1 MEIGKI
7 GLYKRI
13 LNMHPSSLLSYYPTY
28 AILDEIVSYGKYK
41 KLNIFMDLK
50 NNLQTTYM
58 EHAIL
63 NILES
68 SKTNRYLDTSI
79 FSSVISFLSFHK
91 IYGMKRGIDISFI
104 IFFESGRSYYHT
116 NISKKYK
123 ISRKVDDLYGLDI
136 EDREKFFKILNA
148 NYQLV
153 EKACNKMPGVKVIRL
168 PNLEADFVP
177 YYLLS
182 RKKVLTDG
190 SVGHITYS
198 NDHDL
203 LQNAAQHSYIFSK
216 SAKVKKIVK
225 PGTVMDQMLKR
236 KTKIPDIYLPL
247 AMAVIGDPGDD
258 VDGIKNVGPS
268 RFLDIFDQ
276 LISMTGDM
284 GIIYNK
290 VENGED
296 LFDTIPDSIQN
307 KYLNTTVNEEVN
319 HKTVSKNL
327 KLVSFELLSRALD
340 NPSTTEMI
348 DKRKII
354 EKILQDDEVYPC
366 ESMKEALQRTGVYL
380 EESSID
386 FLYL

>member
-1 MEIGKI
+1 
-7 GLYKRI
+7 
-13 LNMHPSSLLSYYPTY
+13 MHPSSLLSYYPTY
-28 AILDEIVSYGKYK
+28 AILDEIVSYGNYK
-41 KLNIFMDLK
+41 KLNIFIDLK
-50 NNLQTTYM
+50 NALQSTYM

-63 NILES
+63 NILEN
-68 SKTNRYLDTSI
+68 SKTNRFMDSSI

-91 IYGMKRGIDISFI
+91 IYGMKRGIDIKFK

-123 ISRKVDDLYGLDI
+123 ISRKIDDLYGLDI
-136 EDREKFFKILNA
+136 QDREKFFEVLNA

-153 EKACNKMPGVKVIRL
+153 EKACNKLPGVKVIRL

-182 RKKVLTDG
+182 RGKVPTDG

-203 LQNAAQHSYIFSK
+203 WQNAAQHSYIFSK
-216 SAKVKKIVK
+216 SAKVKKIIK
-225 PGTVMDQMLKR
+225 AGSVMDQLLKR
-236 KTKIPDIYLPL
+236 KSKIADIYLPL

-268 RFLDIFDQ
+268 RFLEIFDQ
-276 LISMTGDM
+276 LVSMTGDM
-284 GIIYNK
+284 WSIYEK
-290 VENGED
+290 VEKGED
-296 LFDTIPDSIQN
+296 IFNFIPPTIQN
-307 KYLNTTVNEEVN
+307 KYLNTVVKQEVES
-319 HKTVSKNL
+319 KVISKNL
-327 KLVSFELLSRALD
+327 KLVSFELISRALD

-348 DKRKII
+348 DKRRII
-354 EKILQDDEVYPC
+354 ENILDDEEVYPC
-366 ESMKEALQRTGVYL
+366 ESMKKALENTGVYL